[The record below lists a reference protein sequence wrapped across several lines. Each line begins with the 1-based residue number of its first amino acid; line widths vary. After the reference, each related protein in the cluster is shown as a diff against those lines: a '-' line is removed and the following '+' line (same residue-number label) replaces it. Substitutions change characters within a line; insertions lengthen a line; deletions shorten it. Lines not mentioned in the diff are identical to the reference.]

1 MQYTRIPQ
9 SYFDV
14 LPQLSGTEAK
24 ILAVVYRCTLGW
36 NKTSAIIS
44 LSVMAKHTGSTIRQ
58 LSDSIKRIR
67 ELGLVSITQTAK
79 GMLYTI
85 VEETAI
91 ENNSIEEIAIEET
104 STKVLKKFPIYKEK
118 KESTTTSDDVV
129 RKRVRK
135 PKQLP
140 LADAV
145 PERTALTI
153 FRAIHRLNTPIALR
167 DTVTTCVT
175 DLDRWESI
183 CTEWIGKGFRPGNVS
198 GCLEVYKNGWKKHGT
213 PIRQRQ
219 RGDVQEQR
227 RNERMAQTIA
237 EYDRQDTA

>member
-1 MQYTRIPQ
+1 
-9 SYFDV
+9 
-14 LPQLSGTEAK
+14 
-24 ILAVVYRCTLGW
+24 
-36 NKTSAIIS
+36 
-44 LSVMAKHTGSTIRQ
+44 MAKHTGSTIRQ

-67 ELGLVSITQTAK
+67 ELGLVTITQTAK

-85 VEETAI
+85 VEDSAI
-91 ENNSIEEIAIEET
+91 EKTSIEEIAIEET

-129 RKRVRK
+129 RKRK
-135 PKQLP
+135 PKQVAP
-140 LADAV
+140 ANA
-145 PERTALTI
+145 ERTALTI

-167 DTVTTCVT
+167 DTVMSQVT
-175 DLDRWESI
+175 NLERWEQI

-198 GCLEVYKNGWKKHGT
+198 GCLEVYKNGWKQNERL
-213 PIRQRQ
+213 PARQRQ

-237 EYDRQDTA
+237 EYDRENTA